1 MLTDTAESRVPC
13 QLRPAPHVKNFSRR
27 RCALASLAFAA
38 LLPLA
43 ACTSGSSQ
51 QFSTALAKKLQSEHP
66 TEIDLANVSAIAW
79 DELFIF
85 GPYSMREANC
95 SVLKLDLFE
104 CRTTFPAM
112 VGEGDNV
119 LVFRRNGKV
128 MRAEVHPR
136 ANGDFSS
143 SIGTPPP
150 RPVLRAAARFSVVPT
165 DKARPEDPPRFRL
178 EYKP

>member
-1 MLTDTAESRVPC
+1 MLTGAAESRLHS
-13 QLRPAPHVKNFSRR
+13 QLRAAPRVKNFSRR
-27 RCALASLAFAA
+27 WCGLASLAFAA
-38 LLPLA
+38 LLLA

-51 QFSTALAKKLQSEHP
+51 QFSTALANKLQSVRP
-66 TEIDLANVSAIAW
+66 TEIDLATVSAITW

-95 SVLKLDLFE
+95 SALKLDLFE
-104 CRTTFPAM
+104 CRTTFPEM

-150 RPVLRAAARFSVVPT
+150 RPVLRAAARFSVVAT
-165 DKARPEDPPRFRL
+165 DKVRPEDPPRFRL

>member
-1 MLTDTAESRVPC
+1 M
-13 QLRPAPHVKNFSRR
+13 
-27 RCALASLAFAA
+27 AFAA

-43 ACTSGSSQ
+43 ACTSGHSE
-51 QFSTALAKKLQSEHP
+51 QFSTALASKLQSDRP
-66 TEIDLANVSAIAW
+66 TEIDLATVSAIAW

-85 GPYSMREANC
+85 DPYSTREANC
-95 SVLKLDLFE
+95 SALKLDLFE
-104 CRTTFPAM
+104 CRTTFPEM
-112 VGEGDNV
+112 VSEGDNV

-143 SIGTPPP
+143 SVGTA
-150 RPVLRAAARFSVVPT
+150 RPLPILRASARFSVLPT
-165 DKARPEDPPRFRL
+165 DKSSAEQAPRFRL

>member
-1 MLTDTAESRVPC
+1 M
-13 QLRPAPHVKNFSRR
+13 KNFSRS
-27 RCALASLAFAA
+27 RCGSTSLAFAA
-38 LLPLA
+38 LLLA
-43 ACTSGSSQ
+43 ACTSGSSA
-51 QFSTALAKKLQSEHP
+51 QFSTALAKRLQSEHP
-66 TEIDLANVSAIAW
+66 TEIDLAQVSAIAW

-85 GPYSMREANC
+85 DPYSTREANC

-104 CRTTFPAM
+104 CRTTFPAV
-112 VGEGDNV
+112 VGESDDV
-119 LVFRRNGKV
+119 LVFRRKGKV

-150 RPVLRAAARFSVVPT
+150 RPILRAAARFSVVPT
-165 DKARPEDPPRFRL
+165 DKVRPVDPPRFRL